1 MVLKYV
7 LIGAFL
13 GYFVFHPFVMILG
26 HSMRDH
32 QMGHSCSPSEII
44 ASEVRM
50 SFSPGMLPWGIT
62 FTIFS
67 AFIGLLYGRVRE
79 YEQLH
84 IMQAKMY
91 SQQLELD
98 VKNRTK
104 ELQDT
109 VKKLEKLNL
118 ELKEANNLKDLFT
131 DIMRH
136 DLLNP
141 IGTARSFVELLLED
155 EDDPEKTTELQAI
168 KRSLDKAIDL
178 IESASKLSKL
188 ESSKSLELEDM
199 DLRKVIE
206 EAVERFTPLASEA
219 GMKIENRIAH
229 SMPVR
234 ANSIIEEVF
243 ANLIS
248 NAIKYAPEGR
258 RIVLTG
264 EERDSFWRIRV
275 IDFGEGVKDENKQAI
290 FERFIR
296 KEKRGV
302 KGSGMGLAIARRI
315 VELHNGRIWVEDN
328 PEGGAVFIV
337 EIPKK

>member
-1 MVLKYV
+1 MILKYA

-13 GYFVFHPFVMILG
+13 GYFVFHPFVMVLG
-26 HSMRDH
+26 HSMKDH
-32 QMGHSCSPSEII
+32 QMGHNCSLSEII
-44 ASEVRM
+44 ASEVGM
-50 SFSPGMLPWGIT
+50 SFTPEMLPWGIS

-67 AFIGLLYGRVRE
+67 AFIGILYGRVRE
-79 YEQLH
+79 YEQLQ
-84 IMQAKMY
+84 IRQAKMY
-91 SQQLELD
+91 SRQLELD

-104 ELQDT
+104 ELQDA
-109 VKKLEKLNL
+109 VKKLEKLNS
-118 ELKEANNLKDLFT
+118 ELKESNNLKELFI

-141 IGTARSFVELLLED
+141 IGTARSFVELLLE
-155 EDDPEKTTELQAI
+155 EEHDPEKTVELQAI

-188 ESSKSLELEDM
+188 ESSKGLKQEEM
-199 DLRKVIE
+199 DLRRVIE
-206 EAVERFTPLASEA
+206 GAVERFIPLASEA
-219 GMKIENRIAH
+219 GMKIENRIAK

-234 ANSIIEEVF
+234 ANRIIEEVF
-243 ANLIS
+243 TNLIS

-258 RIVLTG
+258 RVVLTG
-264 EERDSFWRIRV
+264 EEKDSFWRIKV
-275 IDFGEGVKDENKQAI
+275 IDFGEGVRDENKQAI
-290 FERFIR
+290 FERFTR

-302 KGSGMGLAIARRI
+302 KGSGLGLAIARRI